1 MKGRATEPASRRSW
15 LYAGVMRRV
24 GTPSVPLL
32 LSILL
37 AMVLVASACGGDDAA
52 STTTTAAPTTS
63 TVATTQATEAP
74 TTEVTT
80 TVVTTTT
87 ETPPSTLPP
96 SKPFVTTIGLGGVIV
111 GQTVEEA
118 AETSGFT
125 LKGKL
130 DPDVSEVCYYV
141 TPTKDSGLVGVSYM
155 VYQDLIARVDIE
167 PPSTTTTRSGAGI
180 GLDADLLYELFPGQ
194 IEEAPQFTVDGD
206 ALMYI
211 PQDEADADYRIIFN
225 VADGRVTSYR
235 SGILPA
241 VGFGEGCL

>member
-1 MKGRATEPASRRSW
+1 M
-15 LYAGVMRRV
+15 VMLGAV
-24 GTPSVPLL
+24 
-32 LSILL
+32 
-37 AMVLVASACGGDDAA
+37 ACGGDDAA
-52 STTTTAAPTTS
+52 STTTTTSAPTTS
-63 TVATTQATEAP
+63 AAPSTQATTAP
-74 TTEVTT
+74 TTQVTT
-80 TVVTTTT
+80 TIAATTTT

-118 AETSGFT
+118 EETSGFT
-125 LKGKL
+125 LKGRL
-130 DPDVSEVCYYV
+130 DPDISDVCYYV
-141 TPTKDSGLVGVSYM
+141 TPTKASGLDGVSYM

-167 PPSTTTTRSGAGI
+167 QPSTTTTRSGAGI

-211 PQDEADADYRIIFN
+211 PRDEADADYRIIFN

-235 SGILPA
+235 SGILPP